1 MINTDEYKSYQ
12 MDSLHVLCASS
23 ARRHFA
29 ASAAMSAD
37 ADGCSAVV
45 RRTDD
50 GIGKL
55 ARFQRPTEKV
65 RDLSDKHLTRSLARS
80 RDMGTGRQEARGRED
95 GERKVEGVILALDV
109 PSQGNGGHLRASHID
124 LKEWDLF
131 PANVLTGHG
140 RRREGESGGRARSS
154 KQTCRRRS

>member
-23 ARRHFA
+23 ARRDFA
-29 ASAAMSAD
+29 ASAATSAD
-37 ADGCSAVV
+37 ADGCFAVV

-65 RDLSDKHLTRSLARS
+65 RDLSDKHLTRSLAR
-80 RDMGTGRQEARGRED
+80 GTWAQVDRKREAEKTERE
-95 GERKVEGVILALDV
+95 RW
-109 PSQGNGGHLRASHID
+109 
-124 LKEWDLF
+124 KE
-131 PANVLTGHG
+131 
-140 RRREGESGGRARSS
+140 
-154 KQTCRRRS
+154 